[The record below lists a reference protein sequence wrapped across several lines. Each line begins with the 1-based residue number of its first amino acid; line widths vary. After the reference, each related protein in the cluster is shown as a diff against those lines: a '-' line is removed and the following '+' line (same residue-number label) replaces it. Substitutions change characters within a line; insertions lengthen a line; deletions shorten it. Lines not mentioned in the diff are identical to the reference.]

1 MKYIILSLILV
12 LITACVNNTPK
23 QEIIY
28 YDYIANKDKLEKMER
43 YKQEASL
50 ILIVNQSLLSQEQ
63 SVRLYKLLL
72 DSCAIHY
79 GITI

>member
-1 MKYIILSLILV
+1 MKYIILSLMLV
-12 LITACVNNTPK
+12 LITACAYSPK

-28 YDYIANKDKLEKMER
+28 YDHIANKDKLEKMER
-43 YKQEASL
+43 CEQEASL
-50 ILIVNQSLLSQEQ
+50 ILFVNKGLLSQEKADK
-63 SVRLYKLLL
+63 LYKLLL

>member
-1 MKYIILSLILV
+1 MKHIILSLMLV
-12 LITACVNNTPK
+12 LITACVNSTPK

-43 YKQEASL
+43 CEQEASL
-50 ILIVNQSLLSQEQ
+50 ILFVNKELLSEEKADK
-63 SVRLYKLLL
+63 LYKLLL

>member
-1 MKYIILSLILV
+1 MKHIILSSMLV

-28 YDYIANKDKLEKMER
+28 YDYIANKDKLEKIER
-43 YKQEASL
+43 CKQEASL
-50 ILIVNQSLLSQEQ
+50 ILIVNQGLLSQEKAD
-63 SVRLYKLLL
+63 SLYKLLL

>member
-1 MKYIILSLILV
+1 MKHIILFSMLV

-43 YKQEASL
+43 CKQEASL
-50 ILIVNQSLLSQEQ
+50 ILIVNQSLLSQEKAD
-63 SVRLYKLLL
+63 SLYKLLL

-79 GITI
+79 GIAI

>member
-1 MKYIILSLILV
+1 MKHIILFSMLV
-12 LITACVNNTPK
+12 LITACANTPK

-28 YDYIANKDKLEKMER
+28 YDYIANKDKLEKIER
-43 YKQEASL
+43 CKQEASL

-63 SVRLYKLLL
+63 ADRLYKLLL

-79 GITI
+79 GIAI

>member
-1 MKYIILSLILV
+1 MKHIILSLTLV
-12 LITACVNNTPK
+12 LITACANTPK

-43 YKQEASL
+43 CRQEASL
-50 ILIVNQSLLSQEQ
+50 ILIVNQSLISQEQ
-63 SVRLYKLLL
+63 AARLYKLLL

-79 GITI
+79 GIAI

>member
-12 LITACVNNTPK
+12 LITACVNTTK

-28 YDYIANKDKLEKMER
+28 YDHVANKDKLEKMER
-43 YKQEASL
+43 CEQEASL
-50 ILIVNQSLLSQEQ
+50 ILVVNQSLLSQEKADK
-63 SVRLYKLLL
+63 LYKLLL

>member
-1 MKYIILSLILV
+1 MKCIILSSMLV
-12 LITACVNNTPK
+12 LITTACSNTAK

-43 YKQEASL
+43 CRQEASL
-50 ILIVNQSLLSQEQ
+50 ILVVNQSLLSQEQ

-79 GITI
+79 GIAI

>member
-1 MKYIILSLILV
+1 MKHIILSLTLV
-12 LITACVNNTPK
+12 LITACANTPK

-43 YKQEASL
+43 CEQEASL
-50 ILIVNQSLLSQEQ
+50 ILFVNKELLSQEQ
-63 SVRLYKLLL
+63 ADKLYKLLL

>member
-1 MKYIILSLILV
+1 MKHIILSSMLV

-28 YDYIANKDKLEKMER
+28 YDYIANKYKLEKMER
-43 YKQEASL
+43 CKQEASL
-50 ILIVNQSLLSQEQ
+50 ILFVNKELLSQEQ
-63 SVRLYKLLL
+63 SARLYKLLL

-79 GITI
+79 EITI

>member
-1 MKYIILSLILV
+1 MKCIILTLTLV
-12 LITACVNNTPK
+12 LTTACVNTPK

-28 YDYIANKDKLEKMER
+28 YDYLANKDKLEKMER
-43 YKQEASL
+43 CRQDASL
-50 ILIVNQSLLSQEQ
+50 ILIVNQRLLSQEQ

-79 GITI
+79 GIAI